1 MATIKVK
8 TFSVVRDV
16 IGSDLIEVEV
26 EPPATVKGLFNKL
39 FEIYGEPLER
49 KFFLP
54 PSNNNRGEMV
64 AFLMRLNDEA
74 ITSKFDMDRKLREGD
89 ELAVIFPVGGG

>member
-16 IGSDLIEVEV
+16 IGSDVVEVEV
-26 EPPATVKGLFNKL
+26 DSPATVKRLFDRL
-39 FEIYGEPLER
+39 FEIYGEPLAK

-54 PSNNNRGEMV
+54 ALNSNRGEMV

>member
-16 IGSDLIEVEV
+16 IGSDVVEVKV
-26 EPPATVKGLFNKL
+26 EPPATVKGLFDRL
-39 FEIYGEPLER
+39 FEMYGEPLKR
-49 KFFLP
+49 KFYLP
-54 PSNNNRGEMV
+54 ASNGNKGEMV

-74 ITSKFDMDRKLREGD
+74 ITSRFDMDRKLKNGD
-89 ELAVIFPVGGG
+89 ELAIIFPVGGG